1 MGGLLAE
8 LGKKLAERWLTL
20 LVLPGALYL
29 ATLITAVTLGH
40 ARPIDEHLMA
50 TRLDQWA
57 MPGRTGRVVVLLAAF
72 LLGSAAAG
80 VAAQALA
87 AMVERVWLAEGW
99 GSWPPPLR
107 QAAARLTRR
116 RRSRW
121 SGAVKG
127 YHEAREEAAAALAR
141 ARLEEA
147 PASGAPGR
155 AASLSRLDAARRR
168 LRDIGTEEPE
178 RPTWMGDRMQAV
190 AIRLDRELDL
200 DLATV
205 WPYLW
210 LTAPETVRTE
220 ITAARETLGRATTLA
235 GWGVLYAAVGALW
248 WPGLIIAAAVFGTGW
263 RRARTAVDAYAEL
276 VEATVRLR
284 TAALAGDLGL
294 EHTGPLGPA
303 TGKAVTDL
311 LRHRGPVP

>member
-29 ATLITAVTLGH
+29 AALVAAATLGH
-40 ARPIDEHLMA
+40 AHPFDERLMT
-50 TRLDQWA
+50 TRLDQWTV
-57 MPGRTGRVVVLLAAF
+57 PYGTGRAAVLLTTF

-87 AMVERVWLAEGW
+87 AVVERLWLAEGW

-121 SGAVKG
+121 SRAVEG
-127 YHEAREEAAAALAR
+127 YHQAREDAAAALAR
-141 ARLEEA
+141 ARLEED
-147 PASGAPGR
+147 PVSGAPGR
-155 AASLSRLDAARRR
+155 AAPPSGLDAARRR
-168 LRDIGTEEPE
+168 LRHIGTEEPE

-190 AIRLDRELDL
+190 ATRLDRELDL

-210 LTAPETVRTE
+210 LTVPETVRAE

-235 GWGVLYAAVGALW
+235 GWGLLYAAVGALW
-248 WPGLIIAAAVFGTGW
+248 WPGLLIAAVVLGTGW

-294 EHTGPLGPA
+294 EHTGPLSPA